1 MKEPYKICTKTV
13 MDTSDPDIEFD
24 DKGVSNH
31 WHSYFKRQQRIHTDE
46 KYRDLQLSK
55 LVQDISSNR
64 RKKKYDT
71 IVGVSGG
78 VDSTYVC
85 YLAKELG
92 LNPLAVHF
100 DNGWNSEIAVSNI
113 ENTLSELDI
122 DLYTY
127 VVDWN
132 EFKDLQLSFLK
143 ASTPDGEVP
152 TDHGMIALL
161 YKLANQNGIKHI
173 LTGVNF
179 KTESVLPLKWGYG
192 YFDLKYIKSIH
203 KKFGSLKL
211 KTYPTLSLLKLFYYS
226 KIRGIK
232 FISFLDYV
240 DYDKKVAMKLIADKL
255 NWTDYGGK
263 HYESVYTRF
272 YQSYI
277 LPSKHNIDKRRAH
290 LSNLICSNQMTR
302 EAALEELKKEIYP
315 QEKIQSEKKFVANK
329 FGLSY
334 DEFDELLAREN
345 KIFNDYSNSYELF
358 EFLKKVKKAIKKY
371 LNISIL
377 EIE

>member
-1 MKEPYKICTKTV
+1 

-24 DKGVSNH
+24 EKGISNH
-31 WHSYFKRQQRIHTDE
+31 WHNYFKRQQKIHVDE
-46 KYRDLQLSK
+46 YYRDLQLKK
-55 LVQDISSNR
+55 LVKEIKFFGKN
-64 RKKKYDT
+64 KKYDT

-92 LNPLAVHF
+92 LKPLAVHF

-113 ENTLSELDI
+113 EKTLSKLDI

-132 EFKDLQLSFLK
+132 EFRDLQLSFLN

-161 YKLANQNGIKHI
+161 YKVASQNGIKHI

-192 YFDLKYIKSIH
+192 YFDLKYIKSVH
-203 KKFGSLKL
+203 RKFGSIRL
-211 KTYPTLSLLKLFYYS
+211 KTYPSLSLLKLFYYS
-226 KIRGIK
+226 KVKGIK

-240 DYDKKVAMKLIADKL
+240 NYDKKDAMKIISDKL

-277 LPSKHNIDKRRAH
+277 LPVKHNIDKRRAH
-290 LSNLICSNQMTR
+290 LSNLICSGQITR
-302 EAALEELKKEIYP
+302 SYAINELKKEIYP
-315 QEKIQSEKKFVANK
+315 EDKIKSEKQFVANK
-329 FGLSY
+329 FGLTI
-334 DEFDELLAREN
+334 EQFTALLKKDN
-345 KIFNDYSNSYELF
+345 KTFEEYKTNYELF
-358 EFLKKVKKAIKKY
+358 EFLKKIKRFMKKH

>member
-1 MKEPYKICTKTV
+1 MKREYSICAKTV
-13 MDTSDPDIEFD
+13 MDTSDPEIEFD
-24 DKGVSNH
+24 DNGISNH
-31 WHSYFKRQQRIHTDE
+31 WHNYFKRQQRIHYDH
-46 KYRDLQLSK
+46 KFRDLHQKK
-55 LVQDISSNR
+55 LVSEIKTHGKN
-64 RKKKYDT
+64 KVYDS
-71 IVGVSGG
+71 IIGVSGG

-92 LNPLAVHF
+92 LKPLAVHF

-113 ENTLSELDI
+113 EKTLAKLDI

-127 VVDWN
+127 VIDWN

-161 YKLANQNGIKHI
+161 YKIANQHGIKHI

-192 YFDLKYIKSIH
+192 YFDLKYIKSVH
-203 KKFGSLKL
+203 KKFGSQKL
-211 KTYPTLSLLKLFYYS
+211 KTYPTLSLLKLFYFS
-226 KIRGIK
+226 NFRGIK

-240 DYDKKVAMKLIADKL
+240 DYDKKEAIRLISDKL
-255 NWTDYGGK
+255 DWTDYGGK

-277 LPSKHNIDKRRAH
+277 LPYKHNIDKRRAH
-290 LSNLICSNQMTR
+290 LSNLICSGQITR
-302 EAALEELKKEIYP
+302 AQALKELQKETYP
-315 QEKIQSEKKFVANK
+315 KEKIKSEKKFVANK
-329 FGLSY
+329 FGLTI
-334 DEFDELLAREN
+334 DEFERLLLKEN
-345 KIFNDYSNSYELF
+345 KTFKDYNTNYELF
-358 EFLKKVKKAIKKY
+358 EFLKKIKRFAKKY
-371 LNISIL
+371 FNISIL

>member
-1 MKEPYKICTKTV
+1 MKKSYKICAKTV

-24 DKGVSNH
+24 DKGISNH
-31 WHSYFKRQQRIHTDE
+31 WHNYFERQQRIHADE
-46 KYRDLQLSK
+46 TYRDSQLSMLIK
-55 LVQDISSNR
+55 EISSNGK
-64 RKKKYDT
+64 KKKYDT

-85 YLAKELG
+85 YIAKELG

-161 YKLANQNGIKHI
+161 YKIANQHGIKHI

-240 DYDKKVAMKLIADKL
+240 DYDKKVAMKIISDKL

-277 LPSKHNIDKRRAH
+277 LPAKHNIDKRRAH
-290 LSNLICSNQMTR
+290 LSNLICSSQITR
-302 EAALEELKKEIYP
+302 ESALKELEKEIYP

-329 FGLSY
+329 FGLSS
-334 DEFDELLAREN
+334 DEFNELLARKN
-345 KIFNDYSNSYELF
+345 KIFKDYSNSYELF
-358 EFLKKVKKAIKKY
+358 EFLKKVKRIMKKY